1 VIPTWLGARPAVECI
16 YVIRSMS
23 VTYHYANLSKQ
34 EWFDASAF
42 GGSGDRH
49 GLGLNLTARAF
60 ELLLV
65 WADDSIAIVGDTD
78 EKWIEYRENFS
89 DLYVDLIP
97 LINQYDGFAG
107 LAEVAE
113 KNNRLY
119 VQICHLIFTRQAME
133 LESGMR
139 ERYGPNFRQRYKDV
153 LPKLLPF
160 EQPKDLRL
168 AASG

>member
-1 VIPTWLGARPAVECI
+1 
-16 YVIRSMS
+16 MS
-23 VTYHYANLSKQ
+23 VTYHYANLTKQ

-42 GGSGDRH
+42 GGSGNRH
-49 GLGLNLTARAF
+49 GLGLNLTARVF

-65 WADDSIAIVGDTD
+65 RGYQRQTEADPIAFGRWADDSIAIVGDTD
-78 EKWIEYRENFS
+78 EKWLEYRERFS

-133 LESGMR
+133 LEGGMK
-139 ERYGPNFRQRYKDV
+139 ERFGPDFRQRYKDA

-160 EQPKDLRL
+160 QQPKDLRL

>member
-1 VIPTWLGARPAVECI
+1 
-16 YVIRSMS
+16 MS
-23 VTYHYANLSKQ
+23 VTYHYTNLTKR

-42 GGSGDRH
+42 GGSGNRH

-65 WADDSIAIVGDTD
+65 RGHQRQADADPIAFGRWADDSIAIVGDTD
-78 EKWIEYRENFS
+78 EKWLEYKESFA

-113 KNNRLY
+113 KSNRLY
-119 VQICHLIFTRQAME
+119 VQICHLVFTRQAME
-133 LESGMR
+133 LESGMKAR
-139 ERYGPNFRQRYKDV
+139 FGPNFGQRYKDV
-153 LPKLLPF
+153 LPKLHPF
-160 EQPKDLRL
+160 QQPKDLRL
-168 AASG
+168 PPSG